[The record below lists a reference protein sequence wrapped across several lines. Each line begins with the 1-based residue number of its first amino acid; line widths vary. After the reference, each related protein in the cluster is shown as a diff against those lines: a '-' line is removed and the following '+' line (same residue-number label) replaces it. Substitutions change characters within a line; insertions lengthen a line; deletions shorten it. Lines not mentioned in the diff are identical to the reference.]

1 MTMKKWLNISGIVL
15 ILLISSCNGGDLDYS
30 PKPRGYFR
38 IELPSRAYQ
47 PLEIDCPY
55 TFEYNSNAIWQRVRR
70 PCWGD
75 IYYPSLKGRLQLTY
89 KSVNPDNMEL
99 LLEDGRKL
107 AYEHTSMASGIGE
120 KVFSDPESEVYGVV
134 YNIQGEAATNIQFFM
149 TDSTSHFLRGVLYFY
164 AEPNVDSLQ
173 PVNDFM
179 QDEII
184 HLIETLQWKSSSQ

>member
-1 MTMKKWLNISGIVL
+1 
-15 ILLISSCNGGDLDYS
+15 
-30 PKPRGYFR
+30 
-38 IELPSRAYQ
+38 
-47 PLEIDCPY
+47 
-55 TFEYNSNAIWQRVRR
+55 
-70 PCWGD
+70 
-75 IYYPSLKGRLQLTY
+75 
-89 KSVNPDNMEL
+89 MES